1 MRKQSHLRTASL
13 FALAVAAAG
22 MAGCARTTRPEIT
35 HAVPLT
41 SEARHPINVGY
52 QTSGLSIHPDIAAQG
67 MSPKDRTELIGFLRA
82 YRNDAQ
88 TILQVIM
95 PSGAANEGLTYSIL
109 TEIRTLAA
117 GEGIEQENIIV
128 RPYDGAGQPNPPV
141 HLSYG
146 AFAASTAKC
155 GLWPRTLNAG
165 PQNLEYYNFGC
176 ATQQNLAEMVS
187 DPRDLTGPRAEDPAD
202 PNRRRTVFDKY
213 RQGQDTATTR
223 NDQNAGT
230 ASQVSE

>member
-1 MRKQSHLRTASL
+1 MRTQHPLRTVSL
-13 FALAVAAAG
+13 FALALAAAG
-22 MAGCARTTRPEIT
+22 LAGCAKTTRPEIT

-41 SEARHPINVGY
+41 SEQRHPINVGY
-52 QTSGLSIHPDIAAQG
+52 QTSDLSIYPDIAAQG
-67 MSPKDRTELIGFLRA
+67 MSPKDRTALIGFLRA
-82 YRNDAQ
+82 YRNDAK

-95 PSGAANEGLTYSIL
+95 PSGSANEGLTYSIL
-109 TEIRTLAA
+109 GEIRVLAA
-117 GEGIEQENIIV
+117 DEGIEQENIIV
-128 RPYDGAGQPNPPV
+128 RPYSGAGQPNPPV

-146 AFAASTAKC
+146 EFAASTPQC

-187 DPRDLTGPRAEDPAD
+187 DPRDLTGPRAEEPAD

-213 RQGQDTATTR
+213 RQGQDTATIR
-223 NDQNAGT
+223 NDPNAGT
-230 ASQVSE
+230 ASKVSE